1 MRYDTTGLG
10 RRADLATELERL
22 GDACLTPGRVLAQ
35 HRGRWLVAPAV
46 AVTETPGR
54 GPSREATGSE
64 SGAPAPEPRLLPAR
78 GRLRA
83 AAPVTG
89 DWVAI
94 DADGAIAAVLERRGT
109 LTRHAP
115 GQTTEAQVLAAN
127 VDLALVVEPL
137 PEPNEGRI
145 ERMAALALADGVA
158 AALVLTKADLDPD
171 AHLVAPQVAR
181 RLGLADAVA
190 ISVRDGDGLAIL
202 RTLLEPGATT
212 VLLGPSGAGK
222 STLVNT
228 LLDEQ
233 RQATAPV
240 RAGDGRGRHTTVTR
254 ELIPLPGG
262 ALLVD
267 TPGLR
272 EVALWDGAGTMFD
285 DVERLA
291 AACRFADCRHDTE
304 PGCAVRDSVD
314 PERLATWRKFEAEQ
328 ARLEDRK
335 AAARERELRGKSLS
349 RQVKEAQEAKRRQ

>member
-1 MRYDTTGLG
+1 MQYDTTGLG
-10 RRADLATELERL
+10 RRPDLATELERL
-22 GDACLTPGRVLAQ
+22 GDAGLTPGRVLAQ
-35 HRGRWLVAPAV
+35 HRGRWLVAAAV
-46 AVTETPGR
+46 ATPATSSDGS
-54 GPSREATGSE
+54 PSDTSASEAT
-64 SGAPAPEPRLLPAR
+64 APEPRLLPAR
-78 GRLRA
+78 GRLRS

-109 LTRHAP
+109 LTRHAA
-115 GQTTEAQVLAAN
+115 GKTTEAQVLAAN
-127 VDLALVVEPL
+127 VDLAFVVEPL
-137 PEPNEGRI
+137 PEPNERRI
-145 ERMAALALADGVA
+145 ERPAALALADGVA

-171 AHLVAPQVAR
+171 AHLVAPQLAR

-190 ISVRDGDGLAIL
+190 ISVRDGDGDRLAIL

-285 DVERLA
+285 DLERLA
-291 AACRFADCRHDTE
+291 AACRFADCQHDSE
-304 PGCAVRDSVD
+304 PGCAVRDAIE
-314 PERLATWRKFEAEQ
+314 PERLEAWRKLEREQ
-328 ARLEDRK
+328 ARLDDRK
-335 AAARERELRGKSLS
+335 AAARERELRGRSLS
-349 RQVKEAQEAKRRQ
+349 RVVKEAQEAKRRQ